1 MNYFQGLKQ
10 IGFISEILII
20 SIGLSYLIK
29 YGGSY
34 LSIFAT
40 PDNALPIVLA
50 PTLCLAIALGVR
62 YALTTVQRRQN
73 S

>member
-20 SIGLSYLIK
+20 STALSYLIK
-29 YGGSY
+29 YGGAY

-40 PDNALPIVLA
+40 PNNALPSVLA
-50 PTLCLAIALGVR
+50 PTLCMAIALGVR
-62 YALTTVQRRQN
+62 YALTTAQR
-73 S
+73 